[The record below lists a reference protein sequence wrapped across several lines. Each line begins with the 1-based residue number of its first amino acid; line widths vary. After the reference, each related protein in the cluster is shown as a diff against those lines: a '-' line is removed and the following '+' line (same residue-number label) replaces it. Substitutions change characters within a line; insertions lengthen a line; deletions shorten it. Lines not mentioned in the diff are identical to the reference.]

1 MNKLSVIFL
10 LFATALVPV
19 NLMAQDTIK
28 PAKSFLKNTEISGQW
43 FISGNYDDH
52 DSLYQIEL
60 KRGYFTIE
68 SHLTENLTARYTQ
81 DITLDTEG
89 DDAGNVEMR
98 LKYLY
103 LQQKIHFLP
112 EFQQGS
118 FSIGMV
124 PRPWIEFEQ
133 KINAYRVMGPM
144 FLEKTNVLSSA
155 DFGFIYEGLIGG
167 EIDKQYQKEVNS
179 AYPGKYGSFSFGL
192 YNGGGYHDIERN
204 NNKTF
209 EARLTLRPLPAF
221 MPGLQFGY
229 AYANGKANIANDA
242 DFNMNVIYLSSESK
256 YHVFMAQ
263 YYSGLGDYAG
273 LYTDTLFNSY
283 KNSGYAL
290 FGEFK
295 IPQTKFSV
303 VGRYDSFKSENNY
316 YLERI
321 NTGIAYRFLKNKLV
335 LGAEYWDKNGDIRR
349 MFEIALEIRF

>member
-1 MNKLSVIFL
+1 MKFSLLILLSTVIFFSQQL
-10 LFATALVPV
+10 S
-19 NLMAQDTIK
+19 AQDSSKTKNTFI
-28 PAKSFLKNTEISGQW
+28 KNTEISGQW
-43 FISGNYDDH
+43 FISGNYEDH

-68 SHLTENLTARYTQ
+68 SHLTENLNARYTQ

-103 LQQKIHFLP
+103 LQQKINLLP
-112 EFQQGS
+112 KFQKGS
-118 FSIGMV
+118 ISIGMV

-133 KINAYRVMGPM
+133 KINAYRVMGSM

-192 YNGGGYHDIERN
+192 YNGGGYHDVERN

-209 EARLTLRPLPAF
+209 EARMTLRPLPAI

-229 AYANGKANIANDA
+229 AYANGKANLTNNDA
-242 DFNMNVIYLSSESK
+242 DFVMNVLYLSSESK
-256 YHVFMAQ
+256 YHVLMAQ
-263 YYSGLGDYAG
+263 YYSGVGDYAG
-273 LYTDTLFNSY
+273 TYVDTLFQSN
-283 KNSGYAL
+283 KNSGYAF

-295 IPQTKFSV
+295 IPQTKFSI
-303 VGRYDSFKSENNY
+303 VGRYDKFESENDIS
-316 YLERI
+316 LTRI

-349 MFEIALEIRF
+349 MYELALEIRF

>member
-1 MNKLSVIFL
+1 MNKVSIFL
-10 LFATALVPV
+10 LLLLAVLAPMYLV
-19 NLMAQDTIK
+19 AQDTIR

-43 FISGNYDDH
+43 FISGNYEDQ

-103 LQQKIHFLP
+103 LQQKINFL
-112 EFQQGS
+112 QKYQKGS

-167 EIDKQYQKEVNS
+167 EIDEQYQKDVNS

-192 YNGGGYHDIERN
+192 YNGGGYHDVERN

-242 DFNMNVIYLSSESK
+242 DFIMNVLYLSSENK
-256 YHVFMAQ
+256 HHVFMAQ
-263 YYSGLGDYAG
+263 YYSGVGDYTG
-273 LYTDTLFNSY
+273 LYTDTLFNSF

-295 IPQTKFSV
+295 IPQTKFSI
-303 VGRYDSFKSENNY
+303 VGRYDSFTSENNY
-316 YLERI
+316 YLTRI

-335 LGAEYWDKNGDIRR
+335 LGAEYCDKNGDIRR
-349 MFEIALEIRF
+349 MFELALEIRF

>member
-1 MNKLSVIFL
+1 MNKSLVIFL
-10 LFATALVPV
+10 LFAAALAPA

-43 FISGNYDDH
+43 FISGNYENH

-112 EFQQGS
+112 KFQQGS

-133 KINAYRVMGPM
+133 KINSYRVMGPM

-167 EIDKQYQKEVNS
+167 EIDKQYQKEVNA

-192 YNGGGYHDIERN
+192 YNGGGYHDVERN

-263 YYSGLGDYAG
+263 YYSGVGDYAG

-303 VGRYDSFKSENNY
+303 VGRYDSFKSENEFS
-316 YLERI
+316 LTRI

-349 MFEIALEIRF
+349 MFELALEIRF